1 MEKRPKILVILGPTA
16 SGKSDL
22 AVKLAQKFNG
32 EVISADSRQVYKG
45 MDLGSGKITKK
56 EMKGIKHYLL
66 DVASPKRQ
74 FSVSQ
79 FQKKA
84 KEAIEK
90 ILKKG
95 KLPIICGGSWFWI
108 KVLIEDWQLPE
119 VKPDFKLRKKLQKKS
134 EKELLSLLKKIAPQR
149 AKEIDKENKVRLIR
163 SLEVALNLLEFPK
176 IKKRK
181 SFEVLKIGIDLP
193 FEKLKKKILIR
204 LKKRF
209 KKGMVKEV
217 KRLKESGLS
226 WKKIESFGLE
236 YRWIALYLQ
245 KRIDFKEM
253 EEKLFKD
260 ILRFARKQI
269 NLFKKDKEVVWV
281 KNWQEAEKVV
291 KKWLS
296 RKI

>member
-134 EKELLSLLKKIAPQR
+134 EKELFSLLKKIAPQR

-245 KRIDFKEM
+245 KKVDFKEM

>member
-1 MEKRPKILVILGPTA
+1 MEERPKILVILGPTA

-134 EKELLSLLKKIAPQR
+134 EKELFSLLKKIAPQR

-163 SLEVALNLLEFPK
+163 SLEIALNLLEFPK

-245 KRIDFKEM
+245 KKIDLKEM

-296 RKI
+296 GKI

>member
-134 EKELLSLLKKIAPQR
+134 EKELFSLLKKIAPQR

-245 KRIDFKEM
+245 KKIDFKEM

>member
-45 MDLGSGKITKK
+45 MALGSGKITKK

-95 KLPIICGGSWFWI
+95 KLPIVCGGSWFWI

-134 EKELLSLLKKIAPQR
+134 AKELFSLLKKIAPQR

-163 SLEVALNLLEFPK
+163 SLEIALNLLEFPK

-226 WKKIESFGLE
+226 WEKIESFGLE
-236 YRWIALYLQ
+236 YRWVALYLQ
-245 KRIDFKEM
+245 KKIDFKQM

-281 KNWQEAEKVV
+281 KNWKEAEKIVE
-291 KKWLS
+291 KWLS
-296 RKI
+296 EKI

>member
-32 EVISADSRQVYKG
+32 EIISADSRQVYKG
-45 MDLGSGKITKK
+45 MDLGSGKITRK

-108 KVLIEDWQLPE
+108 KVLIEDWELPE

-134 EKELLSLLKKIAPQR
+134 EKELFSLLKKIAPQR

-163 SLEVALNLLEFPK
+163 SLEIALNLLEFPK

-245 KRIDFKEM
+245 KKIDLKEM

-296 RKI
+296 GKI

>member
-66 DVASPKRQ
+66 DVGSPKRQ

-134 EKELLSLLKKIAPQR
+134 EKELFSLLKKIAPQR

>member
-1 MEKRPKILVILGPTA
+1 MEERPKILVILGPTA

-134 EKELLSLLKKIAPQR
+134 EKELFSLLKKIAPQR

-163 SLEVALNLLEFPK
+163 SLEIALNLLEFPK

-245 KRIDFKEM
+245 KKIDLKEM

-296 RKI
+296 EKI

>member
-1 MEKRPKILVILGPTA
+1 MEERPKILVILGPTA

-134 EKELLSLLKKIAPQR
+134 EKELFSLLKKIAPQR

-163 SLEVALNLLEFPK
+163 SLEIALNLLEFPK

-245 KRIDFKEM
+245 KKIDLKEM

-281 KNWQEAEKVV
+281 KNGQEAEKVV

-296 RKI
+296 GKI

>member
-1 MEKRPKILVILGPTA
+1 MERRPKILVILGPTA

-74 FSVSQ
+74 FSVAQ

-134 EKELLSLLKKIAPQR
+134 EKELFSLLKKIAPQR

-163 SLEVALNLLEFPK
+163 SLEIALNLLEFPK

-181 SFEVLKIGIDLP
+181 SFEVLKIGINLP

-226 WKKIESFGLE
+226 WKRIESFGLE

-245 KRIDFKEM
+245 KKIDFKEM

-281 KNWQEAEKVV
+281 KNSQEAEKVV

-296 RKI
+296 EKI

>member
-45 MDLGSGKITKK
+45 MNLGSGKITKK

-134 EKELLSLLKKIAPQR
+134 EKELFSLLKKIAPQR

-217 KRLKESGLS
+217 KKLKESGLS

-245 KRIDFKEM
+245 KRIDFREM

-296 RKI
+296 KKI